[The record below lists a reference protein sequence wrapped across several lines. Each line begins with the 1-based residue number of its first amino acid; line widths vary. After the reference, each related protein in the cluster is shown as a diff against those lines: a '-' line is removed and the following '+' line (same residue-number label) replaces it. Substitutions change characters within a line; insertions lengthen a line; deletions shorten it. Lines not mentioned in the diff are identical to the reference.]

1 MEKATE
7 ISQRKSRLIAM
18 INRIENN
25 TQLDKIEKVLIRE
38 SKPKMV
44 TLEEFYEK
52 IEQSER
58 DVIEGRVHT
67 MDEVKQQINQWRTNR
82 KA

>member
-1 MEKATE
+1 MEKTLE

-18 INRIENN
+18 LNRIDDN

-58 DVIEGRVHT
+58 DIIEGEVHT
-67 MDEVKQQINQWRTNR
+67 MDEVKQQINQWRSNR
-82 KA
+82 KE

>member
-1 MEKATE
+1 MEKTTE

-18 INRIENN
+18 LNRIEDV

-44 TLEEFYEK
+44 TLEDFYKK

-58 DVIEGRVHT
+58 DIIEGKVHT
-67 MDEVKQQINQWRTNR
+67 MENVKQQINQWRTNR

>member
-18 INRIENN
+18 LNRIEDN

-58 DVIEGRVHT
+58 DVIEGNVHT

>member
-1 MEKATE
+1 MEKTTE

-18 INRIENN
+18 LNKIEDV
-25 TQLDKIEKVLIRE
+25 TQLEKIEKVLIRE

-44 TLEEFYEK
+44 TLEEFYKK
-52 IEQSER
+52 IEQSEK
-58 DVIEGRVHT
+58 DIIERKVHT
-67 MDEVKQQINQWRTNR
+67 MENVKQQINQWRTNR